1 MKKTFSV
8 FWAGCFAVCSF
19 VNFDIASALSDFP
32 ATSETAAIPEVSG
45 PSAEIVHQ
53 NGRIDSLPTA
63 VPTIQ
68 RLNLPEEDWLQISTV
83 RKHADVKAALSAEA
97 NKDKITALIFN
108 NCGNMTDDDTP
119 KLNMSY
125 QTMLE
130 DFGLQPELA
139 KIFPI
144 TTLSNLVDL
153 KQFPNLKS
161 IHIYSC
167 NEWNTLFI
175 DGESASLEKIHVI
188 NNKHLMNISVAD
200 SFPNLKSIN
209 HNFNSKLLAVYAPE
223 RVQINLK
230 VNPELGRTELLMR
243 K

>member
-167 NEWNTLFI
+167 NEWNTHNVKFLCEIWVFI
-175 DGESASLEKIHVI
+175 YITFTNFNVWIFLCHLCNYRA
-188 NNKHLMNISVAD
+188 KHLARAT
-200 SFPNLKSIN
+200 PGC
-209 HNFNSKLLAVYAPE
+209 PE
-223 RVQINLK
+223 IYDNWFC
-230 VNPELGRTELLMR
+230 TF
-243 K
+243 